1 MHVFEASALELGIDP
16 SLHLAT
22 TYRRQVHAS
31 IERIWENVFDW
42 EHLPVLHDS
51 YFNKVQL
58 LERDADGWQV
68 QLTRHPGDPS
78 RMQTLELR
86 VDREHTRYRVRTLAG
101 TGTGTQIWTL
111 LKVLAPHETAIE
123 VRYYLPERRPD
134 RVAVLGDKYSCSC
147 DVLWTEDEA
156 MMQHRERMLAASL
169 ALTNPSTQPEPVEL
183 GPVESLRPR
192 LPMVVQ
198 FGGQAFRIVSLEGEL
213 LAHATTCPHWLGP
226 LDAAAVDEFG
236 CVRCPWHG
244 YSFDV
249 RTGQSVDGRGL
260 RLSTAPEV
268 HVDSHSG
275 LVTLRAPSVAKQ
287 S

>member
-1 MHVFEASALELGIDP
+1 MHVFATSATELGVDP

-42 EHLPVLHDS
+42 EHLPVLHEG

-58 LERDADGWQV
+58 LGRDDDGWQV
-68 QLTRHPGDPS
+68 QLTRQPGDPS
-78 RMQTLELR
+78 RAQRLELK

-111 LKVLAPHETAIE
+111 LKILAPHETAIE
-123 VRYYLPERRPD
+123 VRYYLPEARPD
-134 RVAVLGDKYSCSC
+134 KASELGEKYRCSC
-147 DVLWTEDEA
+147 HVLWDEDEV
-156 MMQHRERMLAASL
+156 MMQQRERMLATPIIPTTESEL
-169 ALTNPSTQPEPVEL
+169 QLGSVED
-183 GPVESLRPR
+183 VRKQ
-192 LPMVVQ
+192 LPLLVN
-198 FGGQAFRIVSLEGEL
+198 FGGQPFRIVAVEGEL
-213 LAHATTCPHWLGP
+213 LAHSTVCPHWLGP
-226 LDAAAVDEFG
+226 LDSAPVDDFG

-260 RLSTAPEV
+260 CLSKAPEV
-268 HVDSHSG
+268 CVDAVSG
-275 LVTLRAPSVAKQ
+275 VVTLRARTVAGNIGQ
-287 S
+287 